1 MSKIIIRRKNDLF
14 CSQRDKYKLQLDR
27 ALHKIEYLRSNAQM
41 AESQC
46 RELDSALTNAR
57 RECSELRAVE
67 AKYSVTACNLVPII
81 FKLFE
86 LFCLG
91 FEKNYLRELAVC
103 NCASR

>member
-1 MSKIIIRRKNDLF
+1 MTALKLLEKKGKLYFLSKIIIRRKNDLF

-27 ALHKIEYLRSNAQM
+27 ALHKIEHLRSNAQM

-67 AKYSVTACNLVPII
+67 AKYSVTACNFGSYHV
-81 FKLFE
+81 
-86 LFCLG
+86 
-91 FEKNYLRELAVC
+91 
-103 NCASR
+103 